1 MSQLEIRSWDFLELY
16 GPVVR
21 LIMCIVGE
29 YSTEGVKRRR
39 DILGVGV
46 AGLHVQGFNYTESYS
61 SNIADTLCLQSEG
74 VIPADWSSRHQE
86 TVCCIINGT

>member
-39 DILGVGV
+39 DISGGGGGWPSCT
-46 AGLHVQGFNYTESYS
+46 GL
-61 SNIADTLCLQSEG
+61 
-74 VIPADWSSRHQE
+74 
-86 TVCCIINGT
+86 